1 MPDEATLPYYV
12 AVEEGIFANHGLDM
26 EVVPFLSAMERDSAL
41 IAGEIDAG
49 ENDPV
54 GVILLRNAGYDAKIV
69 STELQETAKKMRF
82 AIVASLGSNINSI
95 EDLEGKKIA
104 ISSNTII
111 EYITDTL
118 LDDVH
123 ADKVEV

>member
-1 MPDEATLPYYV
+1 
-12 AVEEGIFANHGLDM
+12 
-26 EVVPFLSAMERDSAL
+26 
-41 IAGEIDAG
+41 
-49 ENDPV
+49 
-54 GVILLRNAGYDAKIV
+54 LLRNAGYDAKIV